1 MINDRLSTKGRKE
14 QTATCNPDVG
24 PVFHWSVH
32 GGNIVVP
39 TIERYYRK
47 VRCQYGWAIEVVLAS
62 AAVLTNLLTTSYI
75 TVVMCLSR
83 RWKRL
88 RGMEGLRMFH
98 FRNSP
103 ENGESTRVF
112 PWFSHGFPMVCQ
124 WFTNGTWRVF
134 YGGKRPK
141 KEFCHQDLGAS
152 RARESLTM
160 TKDSDG
166 WKICFLLGCYP
177 LVN

>member
-112 PWFSHGFPMVCQ
+112 PWFSHGLPMVYQ
-124 WFTNGTWRVF
+124 WNMKGFLRWKTAQKGVLPPGLGSESGQRIPHHDQGQRWLEDLF
-134 YGGKRPK
+134 LIGLLPSGK
-141 KEFCHQDLGAS
+141 
-152 RARESLTM
+152 LT
-160 TKDSDG
+160 
-166 WKICFLLGCYP
+166 
-177 LVN
+177 